1 MVFQSVPN
9 TADIVITYVQNGK
22 NIQNVLQAFKAVQY
36 DLSDLQL
43 LASAVD
49 VAVAANWLP
58 IQSSDASYVRTTVRG
73 LEFENDQE
81 ATADAS
87 AGAGLTLVSGLPNSV
102 TFAVKKQSGL
112 TGRSARGRVYW
123 MGMPRDVLQANE
135 NKLVIADADAIEAA
149 VDALRAAITATIWQ
163 AVIVS
168 RFEDN
173 VRRPTGVVF
182 NWINSEA
189 VDIQVDNQRGRLG
202 GGG

>member
-1 MVFQSVPN
+1 MAFQSVPN

-43 LASAVD
+43 LADAVD

-58 IQSSDASYVRTTVRG
+58 IQTSDATYVRTTVRG

-81 ATADAS
+81 ATADVS
-87 AGAGLTLVSGLPNSV
+87 AGAGQTLVSGLPNSV

-135 NKLVIADADAIEAA
+135 NRLVIADADAIEAA
-149 VDALRAAITATIWQ
+149 IDAVRAAITATIWQ

-173 VRRPTGVVF
+173 VQRPFGIVF
-182 NWINSEA
+182 NWISSEA
-189 VDIQVDNQRGRLG
+189 VDIDVDTQRNRLG
-202 GGG
+202 GN